1 MRLSFVQEVLLAVAA
16 GLGLLLLVEVWLV
29 MPESLLPEQPTAAET
44 ASPPVAPSVEELKNF
59 SLPPRESVRAF
70 VERPLFEKT
79 RRTAGEASAPKEN
92 AVEIADVA
100 LIAIVITSGERI
112 AILRA
117 QSGAHPVRVRTGDAV
132 GDWRVVEITQNS
144 VLLRNDGMVQWVSL
158 RGGG

>member
-92 AVEIADVA
+92 AVEIADVT
-100 LIAIVITSGERI
+100 LIGVVIASDERI
-112 AILRA
+112 AILRTRE
-117 QSGAHPVRVRTGDAV
+117 GAVRVRTGDAV